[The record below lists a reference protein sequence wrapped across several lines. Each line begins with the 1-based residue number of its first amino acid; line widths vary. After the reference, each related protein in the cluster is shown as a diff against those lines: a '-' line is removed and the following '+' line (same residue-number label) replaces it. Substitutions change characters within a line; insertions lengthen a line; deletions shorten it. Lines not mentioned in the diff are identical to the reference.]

1 MTKPEYGKK
10 ILAID
15 PGYRAG
21 CKMTVLDE
29 IGNPVKFDKIFLH
42 NKEAAVAKLRLIIAK
57 DKPGVIVV

>member
-21 CKMTVLDE
+21 CKMAILDE
-29 IGNPVKFDKIFLH
+29 LGNPLSFDKIFLH
-42 NKEAAVAKLRLIIAK
+42 QLDSSKAKLKLIIEK
-57 DKPGVIVV
+57 EKPGVIVI